1 MIKYTQNGVLL
12 SGKDAFSPA
21 QTFDCGQAFRFLPF
35 EGGYCGVA
43 GGRYLEVSERDGET
57 LLSCSRED
65 FEGFWKDYFDLG
77 RDYLAIEIDPLD
89 SFLTAAREYGRG
101 IRILRQPPF
110 EALCSFIISQCNN
123 IPRIRGIISR
133 LCELGGERLENGL
146 YTFPTPERVEELGL
160 EGLAALR
167 AGYRA
172 PYLLGAARAV
182 NEGRLDLE
190 SLKTLPTDEA
200 RAELLKLEG
209 VGRKVA
215 DCVLLYGLGHTDAFP
230 VDVWIKRALATVYPE
245 GFDYLRYGENAG
257 VIQQYIFFY
266 AREYGLE
273 KK

>member
-21 QTFDCGQAFRFLPF
+21 QTFDCGQTFRFLPF

-101 IRILRQPPF
+101 IRILKQPPF

-190 SLKTLPTDEA
+190 LLKTLPTDQA

>member
-21 QTFDCGQAFRFLPF
+21 QTFDCGQAFRFLPSPN
-35 EGGYCGVA
+35 GYCGVA
-43 GGRYLEVSERDGET
+43 MGRYLEVSQSDDGT
-57 LLSCSRED
+57 FLHCSRED
-65 FEGFWKDYFDLG
+65 FETVWQDYFDLK
-77 RDYLAIEIDPLD
+77 RDYSAIKIPSED
-89 SFLTAAREYGRG
+89 SFLTAAREYGSG
-101 IRILRQPPF
+101 IRILKQEPF

-146 YTFPTPERVEELGL
+146 YTFPSSLRVEELGL
-160 EGLAALR
+160 EGLSLLR

-182 NEGRLDLE
+182 NSGALDLD
-190 SLKTLPTDEA
+190 SLKAMPTVQA
-200 RAELLKLEG
+200 RQELLKREG

-230 VDVWIKRALATVYPE
+230 VDVWIKRVIDEKYGGSFPLERYD
-245 GFDYLRYGENAG
+245 GFAG
-257 VIQQYIFFY
+257 IIQQYMFY
-266 AREYGLE
+266 YGRTMLR
-273 KK
+273 